1 MIIHVFVFVFQV
13 CHQNGDLS
21 LEQVNQVEEIMS
33 VTEDN
38 TPPPP
43 SVSLQPETLV
53 SQGCKNFKTPG
64 AMWAP
69 NLSSF
74 IAHIEILGPSFSMK
88 W

>member
-1 MIIHVFVFVFQV
+1 MVIHVFVFVFQG

-53 SQGCKNFKTPG
+53 SQGCSNFKTPG

-69 NLSSF
+69 NLIHVYIKIIKF
-74 IAHIEILGPSFSMK
+74 YCPH
-88 W
+88 

>member
-1 MIIHVFVFVFQV
+1 MFINSTGKSMVIHVFVFVFQS

-43 SVSLQPETLV
+43 SVSVQPETLV
-53 SQGCKNFKTPG
+53 SQGCK
-64 AMWAP
+64 
-69 NLSSF
+69 
-74 IAHIEILGPSFSMK
+74 
-88 W
+88 